1 MGHAFVYVFAVV
13 ISCALSSQTSE
24 IIIEQTT
31 VSSEFTESFTQKIG
45 QDVDVLN
52 VDVSAPS
59 SPRDLI
65 IINATETSL
74 TLRWRKPDKPNG
86 ELKGY
91 RIYFTHGNFTD
102 TMSDKNEPEEPV
114 KTYVLDKLGKCFVID
129 CILNML
135 LIICLFISELNTAEN
150 THLVIHCLIE

>member
-45 QDVDVLN
+45 QHIDVPN

-59 SPRDLI
+59 SPRDLT

-102 TMSDKNEPEEPV
+102 TLSDKNEPEEPV

-135 LIICLFISELNTAEN
+135 LIICFFISELNTA
-150 THLVIHCLIE
+150 